1 MSTTSRSFLVPS
13 AQLITS
19 DEFLSAYSSLQQ
31 RDAWVVRMLAEHQTI
46 STPQLVDLGF
56 AADAAAAEKRLSLLV
71 RRGWLNRF
79 GPGITEH
86 WYSKDIMWCIG
97 PYGAYYADLDDRPVS
112 PAQVY
117 RDTYRLVTN
126 RHLSHL
132 QAINQFFV
140 DLAAYAR
147 THPPTTDLQTWWS
160 PRICSRTIAS
170 PRYKAWHGEYAS
182 DHRRVPFWLEV
193 DDGYIR
199 PATLARHVH
208 RYQPFAARSGI
219 GNVLFLTGDADRESE
234 LRRHLSHLNV
244 VGLEVATSHR
254 GLGNPATDV
263 WLLLTGGPRRA
274 LHELPEHDLESGLD
288 DLLPDLP
295 ERHLLADPPVD
306 DYINHPGL
314 VVPHPIY
321 DPDRPHVD
329 AVADGEYAYTPPR

>member
-13 AQLITS
+13 TQPITD
-19 DEFLSAYSSLQQ
+19 DEFFPAYVRLQH
-31 RDAWVVRMLAEHQTI
+31 RDTWVVQMLAEHQML

-79 GPGITEH
+79 GPGLTKH
-86 WYSKDIMWCIG
+86 WYSDDVFWCIG
-97 PYGAYYADLDDRPVS
+97 PYGAYYADLDDQQVS
-112 PAQVY
+112 PARVY
-117 RDTYRLVTN
+117 RNTLRLITSP
-126 RHLSHL
+126 RLSQL
-132 QAINQFFV
+132 RATNQFFV

-147 THPPTTDLQTWWS
+147 IHPPTTDLHTWWS

-170 PRYKAWHGEYAS
+170 PRYKVWHGEYAS

-199 PATLARHVH
+199 PATLAGHVH

-219 GNVLFLTGDADRESE
+219 GNVLFLADTADRESE

-244 VGLEVATSHR
+244 VGLDVATSHN

-263 WLLLTGGPRRA
+263 WLPLTGGPRRA
-274 LHELPEHDLESGLD
+274 LHELPEHDLESGPE

-295 ERHLLADPPVD
+295 ERHLLEVPPIED
-306 DYINHPGL
+306 FINHPRL
-314 VVPHPIY
+314 LVPHPIY
-321 DPDRPHVD
+321 DPDLPHIE
-329 AVADGEYAYTPPR
+329 AVADGEYA